1 MDEAELNLGATLS
14 ASRDMHTKDEK
25 EALLLLLSLP
35 SVANVRVPDERD
47 NTKRKPGP
55 PPRYFPITS
64 FPSTA
69 HVPSGR
75 QCGIHPF
82 LPPANRSPTFPGSN
96 GGEPSDECSISS
108 LSSGGTI
115 NSMDVDV
122 SCALPQEVASK
133 RWMSQSVSA
142 VVWDDEDGGET
153 DQVPMTSEDDDDE
166 EEEDEEEGEGWGE
179 EEEEMGGEKKE
190 TYSSPLRSGHVAQR
204 REGTGREDA
213 EGEVLPPVGAGEE
226 EEEEEEEGRE
236 DEEVVMVKA
245 DGSCLLL
252 SDSPWTRQSRRRER
266 EGTSLPSSPSLPPS
280 LLHGPPLECGGQR
293 VERQKED
300 GLLPTT
306 MMAALELRGHKE
318 GVLVTEVGREG
329 EGEQRRGR
337 GGGGS
342 RSGFSTAPFLLTRQR
357 VDSHGTFPPLLSSL
371 PPALPPSPV
380 QVTYPY
386 LIVHANPVVVS
397 PPSSGYFF
405 ATHGWAWGRAH
416 GSLKVG
422 GEEEEGELGGQAR
435 VGGVWSQ
442 REGRWRSL
450 LFFVCRLHRVF
461 AHPFLKALPPVCAL
475 DCLRL
480 PGADGGSVF
489 RAGDEGRWRA
499 RVCAGMR

>member
-14 ASRDMHTKDEK
+14 PSRDEK

-75 QCGIHPF
+75 QCGIYPF
-82 LPPANRSPTFPGSN
+82 LSPANRSPTFPGSN

-122 SCALPQEVASK
+122 SCALPQKNGSK

-142 VVWDDEDGGET
+142 AVWDDEDGGET
-153 DQVPMTSEDDDDE
+153 DQVPMTSEDDDE
-166 EEEDEEEGEGWGE
+166 EEEEEEEGEGWGE
-179 EEEEMGGEKKE
+179 EEEEVAGEKKE
-190 TYSSPLRSGHVAQR
+190 TYSSPLRSGQVAQR

-213 EGEVLPPVGAGEE
+213 EGEVLQAVGAGEEE

-245 DGSCLLL
+245 DGSFLLL

-266 EGTSLPSSPSLPPS
+266 EGTGLPSSPSLPPS
-280 LLHGPPLECGGQR
+280 LPHGPPRECGGQR

-306 MMAALELRGHKE
+306 MMAALELRGLKE
-318 GVLVTEVGREG
+318 GVLVTEVG
-329 EGEQRRGR
+329 
-337 GGGGS
+337 
-342 RSGFSTAPFLLTRQR
+342 
-357 VDSHGTFPPLLSSL
+357 
-371 PPALPPSPV
+371 
-380 QVTYPY
+380 
-386 LIVHANPVVVS
+386 
-397 PPSSGYFF
+397 
-405 ATHGWAWGRAH
+405 
-416 GSLKVG
+416 
-422 GEEEEGELGGQAR
+422 
-435 VGGVWSQ
+435 
-442 REGRWRSL
+442 
-450 LFFVCRLHRVF
+450 
-461 AHPFLKALPPVCAL
+461 
-475 DCLRL
+475 
-480 PGADGGSVF
+480 
-489 RAGDEGRWRA
+489 
-499 RVCAGMR
+499 